1 MQPYRVVCAPG
12 MSTCVYTLCAPS
24 SSYSGGKITLCA
36 HRHVAIARNKI
47 LVAARSLLQ
56 QDHCCSKITVA
67 ACYELLCCVLFR
79 FFAEQGG
86 SEGFFGVPETAAHAA
101 QIVFDDWG

>member
-1 MQPYRVVCAPG
+1 MCTRATLGARLHCVRIVVERRSWQDPCC
-12 MSTCVYTLCAPS
+12 SR
-24 SSYSGGKITLCA
+24 I
-36 HRHVAIARNKI
+36 I
-47 LVAARSLLQ
+47 VAARSLLQ
-56 QDHCCSKITVA
+56 PF
-67 ACYELLCCVLFR
+67 YELLCCVLFR